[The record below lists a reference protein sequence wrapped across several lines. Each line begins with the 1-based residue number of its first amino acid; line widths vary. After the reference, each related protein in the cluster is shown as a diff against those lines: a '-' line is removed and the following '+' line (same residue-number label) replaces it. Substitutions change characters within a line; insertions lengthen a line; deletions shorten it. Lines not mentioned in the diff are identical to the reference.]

1 MNGLDC
7 CQNPKNLF
15 LKNFVGP
22 PNPTEHYL
30 KDRTLTFF
38 LHYYYKL
45 HVKNQKKKDNQIL
58 RFQVVDRRTN

>member
-30 KDRTLTFF
+30 KDRTLPFF

-45 HVKNQKKKDNQIL
+45 HVKNQKKKIL
-58 RFQVVDRRTN
+58 KF